1 MTIHSLLRHVGINV
15 PRYIT
20 VDGKVIFDAPAST
33 PASTATATATA
44 TATRVEPHRFHAGPD
59 PSPKKEQRQHAWWN
73 TDASAR
79 QRDNDAMSR
88 AFPNFILF
96 DEDGE
101 YWYGGT
107 IDTGR
112 GKFLIAVLPKADG
125 SLPTVRLI
133 NKFRLGR
140 QEGRR
145 WRTSPHL
152 YDSGALCVA
161 SLDDWKPEV
170 HTTATATAW
179 AAHWLAAYAEWRA
192 SGVWPT
198 EGYGRN
204 AA

>member
-1 MTIHSLLRHVGINV
+1 MTIHSLLRHVGIDV

-20 VDGKVIFDAPAST
+20 VGGKVIFDT
-33 PASTATATATA
+33 PTSAVARAA

-59 PSPKKEQRQHAWWN
+59 PSPTRGPRENAWWN

-79 QRDNDAMSR
+79 QRDIDAMSK
-88 AFPNFILF
+88 AFPDFILF
-96 DEDGE
+96 DEGDDF
-101 YWYGGT
+101 WYGGT

-112 GKFLIAVLPKADG
+112 GKFLIAVLPQANG
-125 SLPTVRLI
+125 SLPIVRLVSKI
-133 NKFRLGR
+133 RLGR
-140 QEGRR
+140 QEGRH
-145 WRTSPHL
+145 WRRSPHL

-161 SLDDWKPEV
+161 SLDDWKPEI

-179 AAHWLAAYAEWRA
+179 AAHWLAAYTEWWM